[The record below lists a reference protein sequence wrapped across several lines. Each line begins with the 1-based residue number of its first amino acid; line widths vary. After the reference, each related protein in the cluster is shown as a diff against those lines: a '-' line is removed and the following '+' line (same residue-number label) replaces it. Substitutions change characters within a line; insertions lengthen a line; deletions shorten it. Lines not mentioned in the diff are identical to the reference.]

1 MVAKRKQTGGYE
13 MSPSRRVVI
22 GFAAAMAASV
32 SLSGAVHAQTFTKT
46 VRIVVPFAPGGTS
59 DILARLIAP
68 KMQEAIGQTVVVENK
83 PGAGGHIGAFQVANA
98 DKDGHTLLL
107 VDNSTLAIGP
117 SMIAKMTYNPV
128 KDLAP
133 VGMILFAPYVLAAHP
148 SLPAKSVD
156 ELVAYAKANPGKIA
170 FANAGIG
177 VANHIAGLQL
187 TKAWG
192 IDVIHVPYKGGA
204 DAIKAVVGGEG
215 QLILNGATAT
225 AGFVKQ
231 GTLKGLAVTGDQR
244 VEAIKDVPTFTEL
257 KMAAADSGTWQ
268 GVYTSGGTPP
278 AMVERLNAELNK
290 ALAQPDVAAKI
301 RELGGQVKAGK
312 AADLATWLA
321 TSTESYAKIIK
332 DAGIKPE

>member
-1 MVAKRKQTGGYE
+1 MLLSKRTVVAACAVIAATGAF
-13 MSPSRRVVI
+13 S
-22 GFAAAMAASV
+22 FAA
-32 SLSGAVHAQTFTKT
+32 HAQTFTKT

-83 PGAGGHIGAFQVANA
+83 PGAAGHIGAFQVANA

-117 SMIAKMTYNPV
+117 SMIAKMTYNPT
-128 KDLAP
+128 KELAP

-148 SLPAKSVD
+148 TLPAKNVE

-187 TKAWG
+187 TSAWG

-225 AGFVKQ
+225 AAFVKQ
-231 GTLKGLAVTGDQR
+231 GTLKGFAVTGDQR

-301 RELGGQVKAGK
+301 RDLGGQVKAGK
-312 AADLATWLA
+312 PSDLATWLE
-321 TSTESYAKIIK
+321 TSTATYAKIIK

>member
-1 MVAKRKQTGGYE
+1 MLVT
-13 MSPSRRVVI
+13 RRLCAAAM
-22 GFAAAMAASV
+22 FAAAAV
-32 SLSGAVHAQTFTKT
+32 SALPATAQTFTKT

-68 KMQEAIGQTVVVENK
+68 KLQELLGQTVIVENK
-83 PGAGGHIGAFQVANA
+83 PGAAGHIGAYQVATA

-107 VDNSTLAIGP
+107 IDVSSLAIAP
-117 SMIAKMTYNPV
+117 SMIAKMTYAPT

-148 SLPAKSVD
+148 SLPAKNVA

-187 TKAWG
+187 TSAWG
-192 IDVIHVPYKGGA
+192 VDMLHVPYKGGA
-204 DAIKAVVGGEG
+204 DAIKAVVSGEG

-231 GTLKGLAVTGDQR
+231 GQMKGLAVSGDQR

-257 KMAAADSGTWQ
+257 KLAAADSGTWQ
-268 GVYTSGGTPP
+268 GVFATAGTPP
-278 AMVERLNAELNK
+278 AVVEKLNAELNK
-290 ALAQPDVAAKI
+290 ALAQPDVAKRI
-301 RELGGQVKAGK
+301 MEIGGQAKPGK
-312 AADLATWLA
+312 PTDLAKWLE
-321 TSTESYAKIIK
+321 TNTVSYAKIIK

>member
-1 MVAKRKQTGGYE
+1 MRFKITL
-13 MSPSRRVVI
+13 
-22 GFAAAMAASV
+22 AAATAVLALALAPLPAA
-32 SLSGAVHAQTFTKT
+32 AQSFTKT

-68 KMQEAIGQTVVVENK
+68 KMQELIGQTVIVENK
-83 PGAGGHIGAFQVANA
+83 PGAGGNIGAYQVANA

-107 VDNSTLAIGP
+107 IDVSTLAIAP
-117 SMIAKMTYNPV
+117 SMLAKMTYSPT

-148 SLPAKSVD
+148 SVPAATVA

-187 TKAWG
+187 TSAWG
-192 IDVIHVPYKGGA
+192 VDMTHVPYKGGA
-204 DAIKAVVGGEG
+204 DAIKAVIGGEG

-231 GTLKGLAVTGDQR
+231 GQLKGLAVTGDQR
-244 VEAIKDVPTFTEL
+244 VEAIKEVPTFTEL
-257 KMAAADSGTWQ
+257 KLAAAESGTWQ
-268 GVYTSGGTPP
+268 GVLTTAGTPP
-278 AMVERLNAELNK
+278 AMVEKLNAELNK
-290 ALAQPDVAAKI
+290 ALAHPDVAKRI
-301 RELGGQVKAGK
+301 QEIGGQIKAGK
-312 AADLATWLA
+312 PADVATWLETYTA
-321 TSTESYAKIIK
+321 SYAKIIK